1 MSILEIRNPVFANEE
16 GNIINVEILLEGW
29 GEFIPFSASPQDV
42 EEHGRSIFLRALEGE
57 FGEVSPYV
65 PSQEPVAV
73 RDIISFSEFRGRFT
87 KEELIRIRQVGLETP
102 EVYVAWEDLQVMGNI
117 KLNDPVVK
125 ETMEVF
131 YTFKVFTKKRIGEI
145 LKI

>member
-1 MSILEIRNPVFANEE
+1 MNILEIRNPVFANEE

-57 FGEVSPYV
+57 FGEVAPYV

-73 RDIISFSEFRGRFT
+73 RNIISFSEFRGRFT
-87 KEELIRIRQVGLETP
+87 KEELIKIRQASLETP
-102 EVYVAWEDLQVMGNI
+102 EVYVAWDDFQNMGNI
-117 KLNDPVVK
+117 KLDDLIVK